1 MSSPLRAILFARG
14 LKLLSSRPHSQHEMI
29 TKLARA
35 AVRAV
40 APKRGRFKSGDA
52 ADARDPTLAFR
63 SPAGSEVDPKAI
75 AAEVINDLN
84 DASVLNDV
92 EFAKW
97 FCKTRQGSPHGS
109 LCSWRLL

>member
-29 TKLARA
+29 TKLTRA

-40 APKRGRFKSGDA
+40 TPKRGRFKSG
-52 ADARDPTLAFR
+52 DARDPTLAFR

-97 FCKTRQGSPHGS
+97 FCKTRQGSPWCFRTS
-109 LCSWRLL
+109 DL